1 MAHGLTRFDIVQ
13 IRRTAREL
21 REDYDLGRYDGPS
34 TVMLSEGYAEVDF
47 DPDDEGMALLTR
59 QGRTVGVRMKDG
71 PSRVGVKRKAGSKT
85 SARKRVP
92 SKRVA
97 NPRGTPKDAAE
108 RWTIRREPLNN
119 GGYTSSG
126 EYFGRGAPLF
136 VYEGQLPAMK
146 SHLYGE
152 YGPSS
157 VGRDVYGHVRASDR
171 ASAIAKV
178 LQKYPSAKFY
188 GVRKVANP
196 ARKRK
201 PAAKRAVAPPSSKS
215 QRPIKVRVDL
225 YDRAGRLDSTHTI
238 AVFHYSSQFDAKQR
252 AKQSLRGTVHFD
264 TGMKMKASIPAAKRA
279 PARRKAR

>member
-59 QGRTVGVRMKDG
+59 RGRTVSVRMKDG
-71 PSRVGVKRKAGSKT
+71 PSRVGAKRKAGRKT

-97 NPRGTPKDAAE
+97 NPRGTPKDADSLY
-108 RWTIRREPLNN
+108 RIRREPLNA
-119 GGYTSSG
+119 GGYTAG
-126 EYFGRGAPLF
+126 RYGQYFGRGEPLF
-136 VYEGQLPAMK
+136 VVTTPDGDEL
-146 SHLYGE
+146 
-152 YGPSS
+152 
-157 VGRDVYGHVRASDR
+157 HVRGADR
-171 ASAIAKV
+171 QDAMRNFRE
-178 LQKYPSAKFY
+178 QYKYHHG
-188 GVRKVANP
+188 GVHRTARFFGEKRKVANP

-201 PAAKRAVAPPSSKS
+201 PA
-215 QRPIKVRVDL
+215 
-225 YDRAGRLDSTHTI
+225 
-238 AVFHYSSQFDAKQR
+238 
-252 AKQSLRGTVHFD
+252 
-264 TGMKMKASIPAAKRA
+264 KRA